1 MDPQKLLKSLEGA
14 VFEMALWVLL
24 LPKTLVQVLRH
35 PIWVFDYTT
44 AEFAKPEADRFD
56 DYLSPVSFWL
66 LVAVGPYLW
75 ATSAIRQHFAVGD
88 ASADV
93 MSHLPIINR
102 YMISALLLVSA
113 PLSVAVIFSLVR
125 RHGITR
131 RTLLPHFAAQC
142 YIQSPALLAVM
153 PIVVGLLFVSH
164 AHVVAHLQRSTLVAV
179 FGGLAVVWL
188 VTAETRYL
196 MRDLGVG
203 AGRALWIAVASL
215 ALGTVVVGSLA
226 VGTIHV
232 LLHAH
237 LILPGP

>member
-1 MDPQKLLKSLEGA
+1 MEPQKLLKSLEGA

-35 PIWVFDYTT
+35 PVWVLDYTT

-56 DYLSPVSFWL
+56 DYLSPMSFWL

-75 ATSAIRQHFAVGD
+75 AASVIRHHFAVGD

-102 YMISALLLVSA
+102 YLITALLLASA
-113 PLSVAVIFSLVR
+113 PLSVAIIFSLLR
-125 RHGITR
+125 RHGIAR
-131 RTLLPHFAAQC
+131 RALLPHFAAQC
-142 YIQSPALLAVM
+142 YLQSPALLAVM
-153 PIVVGLLFVSH
+153 PIVVGLLFVPH
-164 AHVVAHLQRSTLVAV
+164 AHVLAHLRRSTLVSG
-179 FGGLAVVWL
+179 FGGVAVIWL

-196 MRDLGVG
+196 MRDLDVG
-203 AGRALWIAVASL
+203 APRALRIAVMSL
-215 ALGTVVVGSLA
+215 ALGAIVVGGLA
-226 VGTIHV
+226 VGTMHV

-237 LILPGP
+237 LILPRQ